1 MSSVLDNISSV
12 NLLESLIT
20 NDARWSWILDEWK
33 ASNDATQRDLAKRV
47 DRFRENFV
55 SETAGLIAKL
65 LGDIEGPDDVKKYK
79 QRAADVGVQTDMEP
93 EPSPDGSIAS
103 DDDFEVTGD
112 SSD

>member
-12 NLLESLIT
+12 TLLESLIT

-33 ASNDATQRDLAKRV
+33 ASNNTTQRDLVKRV
-47 DRFRENFV
+47 ERFRESFV

-79 QRAADVGVQTDMEP
+79 ERAASKGIDTREP
-93 EPSPDGSIAS
+93 EPSPDGSLAS
-103 DDDFEVTGD
+103 DDDYEITGD